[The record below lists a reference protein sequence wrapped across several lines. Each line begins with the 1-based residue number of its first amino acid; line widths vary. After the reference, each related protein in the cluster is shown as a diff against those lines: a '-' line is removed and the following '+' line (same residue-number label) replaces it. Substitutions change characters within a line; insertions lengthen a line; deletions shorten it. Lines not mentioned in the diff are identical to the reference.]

1 MSYSITSLYEEI
13 DRKYKTIENYQHDNT
28 IEPDAYGISLLRNM
42 LIFLIIIWFASVFF
56 LFSNW
61 QRMPVWA
68 RLLAIF
74 SALPFTPG
82 GPIWV
87 VLIVLITREDMGV

>member
-1 MSYSITSLYEEI
+1 MIEKYEPDE
-13 DRKYKTIENYQHDNT
+13 YEF
-28 IEPDAYGISLLRNM
+28 EPDAYGISLLRNI
-42 LIFLIIIWFASVFF
+42 LIFLIIIWFASLFF

>member
-1 MSYSITSLYEEI
+1 MIEKYEPDE
-13 DRKYKTIENYQHDNT
+13 YEFDN
-28 IEPDAYGISLLRNM
+28 IEPDAYGISLLRNI

>member
-13 DRKYKTIENYQHDNT
+13 DRKSKTIENYQHDNN
-28 IEPDAYGISLLRNM
+28 IEPDAYGISLLRNI
-42 LIFLIIIWFASVFF
+42 LIFLIIIWFASLFF